1 MIQEWVCNLEFL
13 LDNGDDD
20 ISYNHSDAQTK
31 PLPYG
36 EKRVKF
42 CKQVLKHIYG
52 FDEHVKNAAVTDVT
66 EQGEHERPAA
76 ALWTYNYVGTSITY
90 TNQYTIMLYSW
101 LEESV

>member
-20 ISYNHSDAQTK
+20 NHSDAQTK
-31 PLPYG
+31 PLPFG

-52 FDEHVKNAAVTDVT
+52 HDEHVKNAITDVI
-66 EQGEHERPAA
+66 EQNEQTMPAAAA
-76 ALWTYNYVGTSITY
+76 ALWMYNFVGTTK
-90 TNQYTIMLYSW
+90 
-101 LEESV
+101 

>member
-20 ISYNHSDAQTK
+20 NHSDAQTK

-76 ALWTYNYVGTSITY
+76 ALWMYNYVGTSITY

-101 LEESV
+101 LEGNV